1 MRPNTPRPIEG
12 CLEDMIAR
20 HMATPGHVAE
30 RQPRADFV
38 MSGIRAASAAS
49 PMTREKILSDLAD
62 VIDCDA
68 KDLDFLFAEFEM
80 PITKAA
86 NYEVMVPDFQRE
98 LLAVAE

>member
-1 MRPNTPRPIEG
+1 MRPKTPRPSEG
-12 CLEDMIAR
+12 RLEDMIAR
-20 HMATPGHVAE
+20 HMAVPGHVPT

-38 MSGIRAASAAS
+38 MSGIRAAISAS
-49 PMTREKILSDLAD
+49 PVTRRKILSDLAD

-80 PITKAA
+80 PVAKAA
-86 NYEVMVPDFQRE
+86 SYEVMVPDFQRE